1 MLSFKVQCNSKYLGG
16 NLDLLADNEWYHL
29 VYLFDFRFV
38 VITLQNPSITFPL
51 RQNSKIL

>member
-16 NLDLLADNEWYHL
+16 NLDLLADDEWYHL